1 MNMADSDRTY
11 LGIDIGTSAVK
22 VVLMN
27 SQKELIAQSCEKYDV
42 SELKEGHIEIDP
54 EIWFQST
61 EECLHR
67 IFKDQNAECVSVI
80 GITGQMHSL
89 AIVDERLESIRP
101 VIMWNDIRTKEMIGS
116 LKRVFS
122 GFSGGKQ
129 LSRTISTG
137 SPAAALCWIREY
149 EPECFSRIYKFLI
162 GPDYLVMRFTGKCVT
177 NYCEASTS
185 CLMDIG
191 SHVWSEQV
199 RKYIGLSESAYPALY
214 GSSEFVGRV
223 RPDIARRFG
232 FRSDARVIAGTG
244 DNAATSVS
252 TGCLEGGYPV
262 LSLGTSGVIVIPTD
276 DIPEDAPGKRILVSV
291 DGRKFICLVQGVIQ
305 SNGRTVNWWAKDIL
319 GISNLEELEKNINC
333 AKGRKEN
340 LLFYPHLG
348 GDKTIYSDPNLRG
361 AFINLGNDTTKTD
374 MYYAVIE
381 GLSFAVRELIEKMQI
396 SLERY
401 GSIKVTGGGSNSDL
415 WLQTL
420 SDVLGIVVEK
430 LNGGIGPAFGI
441 ALLAMYADHHTGP
454 FEKISDGYVRVNK
467 EYKPDPENHAMLN
480 RKYQK
485 YLRIH
490 KALEYINDSD
500 TVPSDVDG
508 SDFSCRA

>member
-1 MNMADSDRTY
+1 MTDSDRTY

-162 GPDYLVMRFTGKCVT
+162 GPDYLCDAFHRK
-177 NYCEASTS
+177 
-185 CLMDIG
+185 
-191 SHVWSEQV
+191 V
-199 RKYIGLSESAYPALY
+199 RDK
-214 GSSEFVGRV
+214 
-223 RPDIARRFG
+223 
-232 FRSDARVIAGTG
+232 
-244 DNAATSVS
+244 
-252 TGCLEGGYPV
+252 
-262 LSLGTSGVIVIPTD
+262 
-276 DIPEDAPGKRILVSV
+276 
-291 DGRKFICLVQGVIQ
+291 
-305 SNGRTVNWWAKDIL
+305 
-319 GISNLEELEKNINC
+319 
-333 AKGRKEN
+333 
-340 LLFYPHLG
+340 LL
-348 GDKTIYSDPNLRG
+348 
-361 AFINLGNDTTKTD
+361 
-374 MYYAVIE
+374 
-381 GLSFAVRELIEKMQI
+381 
-396 SLERY
+396 
-401 GSIKVTGGGSNSDL
+401 
-415 WLQTL
+415 
-420 SDVLGIVVEK
+420 
-430 LNGGIGPAFGI
+430 
-441 ALLAMYADHHTGP
+441 
-454 FEKISDGYVRVNK
+454 
-467 EYKPDPENHAMLN
+467 
-480 RKYQK
+480 
-485 YLRIH
+485 
-490 KALEYINDSD
+490 
-500 TVPSDVDG
+500 
-508 SDFSCRA
+508 